1 MDPWCCDTY
10 EETLVYFRDPG
21 TILCGKCSDT
31 EGINYIPVW
40 GIPNINTRF
49 KANRLHR
56 VTEIILR
63 FWGKFHLDSRE
74 ISLRSSSYQDEVSGA
89 SRIYMEISSLYC
101 LRCGWIWWK
110 LAKPASR
117 AGAGAWLWLSLSKY
131 KAKADTF
138 VHNIRFYRKKWIF
151 LLWYFNDVIEYCS
164 HILSCN
170 FSYVPRIGL

>member
-10 EETLVYFRDPG
+10 EEALVYFRDPG

-31 EGINYIPVW
+31 EGINSIPVW
-40 GIPNINTRF
+40 GIPNINMRF

-101 LRCGWIWWK
+101 LRLELFSLGQLQSLVQILALK
-110 LAKPASR
+110 LNTK
-117 AGAGAWLWLSLSKY
+117 
-131 KAKADTF
+131 
-138 VHNIRFYRKKWIF
+138 
-151 LLWYFNDVIEYCS
+151 
-164 HILSCN
+164 
-170 FSYVPRIGL
+170 IGLNTHPTHPPHHKLFWGF

>member
-10 EETLVYFRDPG
+10 EEALVYFRDPG

-31 EGINYIPVW
+31 EGINSIPVW

-74 ISLRSSSYQDEVSGA
+74 ISLRLSSYQGEVSGA

-101 LRCGWIWWK
+101 LRCVGGGWGGVCKVIFMSNPTVVLRLRLGW
-110 LAKPASR
+110 
-117 AGAGAWLWLSLSKY
+117 GF
-131 KAKADTF
+131 D
-138 VHNIRFYRKKWIF
+138 KKWKKIGKSNLHIF
-151 LLWYFNDVIEYCS
+151 GDFGRYLKALKS
-164 HILSCN
+164 S
-170 FSYVPRIGL
+170 

>member
-10 EETLVYFRDPG
+10 EEALVYFRDPG

-31 EGINYIPVW
+31 EGINSIPVW
-40 GIPNINTRF
+40 GIPNINMRF

-74 ISLRSSSYQDEVSGA
+74 ISLRSSSYQDEVSGR

-101 LRCGWIWWK
+101 LRCNSAILIRIFTVGYLELDNGIVNPYNTLIIIK
-110 LAKPASR
+110 LWVKR
-117 AGAGAWLWLSLSKY
+117 VQNW
-131 KAKADTF
+131 
-138 VHNIRFYRKKWIF
+138 NIFIHLY
-151 LLWYFNDVIEYCS
+151 
-164 HILSCN
+164 
-170 FSYVPRIGL
+170 

>member
-10 EETLVYFRDPG
+10 EEALVYFRDPG

-31 EGINYIPVW
+31 EGINSIPVW
-40 GIPNINTRF
+40 GIPNINMRF

-101 LRCGWIWWK
+101 LRCTINIAILINILSGLGYYHIHRVVSDCSGRDTYCCILFK
-110 LAKPASR
+110 CLTVA
-117 AGAGAWLWLSLSKY
+117 SLSEH
-131 KAKADTF
+131 TWEF
-138 VHNIRFYRKKWIF
+138 F
-151 LLWYFNDVIEYCS
+151 
-164 HILSCN
+164 
-170 FSYVPRIGL
+170 